1 MNKRSKT
8 TLTELEILKIIKILI
23 EILEERK
30 DEEIRILYPNT
41 IMESDFDNNINYDY
55 KYNKINKYTRKK

>member
-1 MNKRSKT
+1 MNKKSKT

-41 IMESDFDNNINYDY
+41 IMESDFDSNINYDY
-55 KYNKINKYTRKK
+55 KYNKINKYIRKK